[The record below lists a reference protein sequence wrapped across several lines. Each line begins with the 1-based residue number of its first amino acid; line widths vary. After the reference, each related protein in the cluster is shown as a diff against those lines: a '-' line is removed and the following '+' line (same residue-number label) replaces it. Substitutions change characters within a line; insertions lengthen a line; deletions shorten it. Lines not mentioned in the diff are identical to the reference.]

1 MTEYELEELGT
12 PSLEELNIT
21 LEYLYEEEL
30 ERARNATSPED
41 IERAYYYGMQSEIVL
56 EEDQHSW

>member
-21 LEYLYEEEL
+21 LEYLYEEDL
-30 ERARNATSPED
+30 ERARNATTLED

-56 EEDQHSW
+56 EEDQHNW